1 MLGEVELLGVY
12 DDVCVTDDETLGEI
26 ELLGVHDGVTDND
39 DETEG
44 VMEGDDE
51 TEGVMEGVPVGDACA
66 TCATDT
72 FWTTSFND
80 EIAPAA

>member
-1 MLGEVELLGVY
+1 MDEVNEGE
-12 DDVCVTDDETLGEI
+12 
-26 ELLGVHDGVTDND
+26 
-39 DETEG
+39 
-44 VMEGDDE
+44 DE

>member
-1 MLGEVELLGVY
+1 M
-12 DDVCVTDDETLGEI
+12 TDDETLGEV
-26 ELLGVHDGVTDND
+26 ELLGVHDGVTDED
-39 DETEG
+39 DEMDEVNEG
-44 VMEGDDE
+44 EDE
-51 TEGVMEGVPVGDACA
+51 EEGVMEGVPVGEACA